1 MTNDDA
7 LFGYRQQV
15 FALAG
20 RSATAWRC
28 CAPERGSPN
37 KGCSPSPHR

>member
-20 RSATAWRC
+20 RTTVAEAYRTF
-28 CAPERGSPN
+28 GV
-37 KGCSPSPHR
+37 HRSTYG